1 MPKKQRGT
9 GLTKQQPK
17 KAKKVVRQEQLPSLP
32 AEEVLLP
39 VDGVAENKECLP
51 NGDFHVDNGTRTILQ
66 ATSNECPTLNAQATR
81 LAIVY
86 QYLTVLGAPPPEE
99 WDGRDSTVK

>member
-1 MPKKQRGT
+1 
-9 GLTKQQPK
+9 
-17 KAKKVVRQEQLPSLP
+17 
-32 AEEVLLP
+32 
-39 VDGVAENKECLP
+39 
-51 NGDFHVDNGTRTILQ
+51 
-66 ATSNECPTLNAQATR
+66 LNAQATR